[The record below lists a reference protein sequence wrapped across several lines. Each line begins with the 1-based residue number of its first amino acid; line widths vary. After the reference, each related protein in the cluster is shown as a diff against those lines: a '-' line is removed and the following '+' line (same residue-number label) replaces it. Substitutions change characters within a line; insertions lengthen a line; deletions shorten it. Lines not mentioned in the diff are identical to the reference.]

1 MGIRV
6 RARGGAESP
15 IVAEAQGQA
24 YEKGIRPGDI
34 VTHVGGASTRSP
46 AAAHALDAER
56 LVNVESG
63 WDYVTVRVRL
73 PPSLAVR
80 GNGAEGQVAMRHRR
94 SFPGAVTASGLVQ
107 LGPHNGTA

>member
-1 MGIRV
+1 M
-6 RARGGAESP
+6 
-15 IVAEAQGQA
+15 
-24 YEKGIRPGDI
+24 
-34 VTHVGGASTRSP
+34 GGASTRSP

-107 LGPHNGTA
+107 LDPHNGTA